1 MTNRWTSVSLA
12 ALTVVII
19 ACPAALAQV
28 APPPAPAPPLEP
40 LPRPESAP
48 PAKIA
53 ADGGEVGA
61 VVESRP
67 TAPGY
72 SLATFIALGVLSHGA
87 SVFDAAIT
95 RQEVREGGY
104 EENPLVR
111 PYVRSYALFAVTQIG
126 PFIYD
131 GLGWL
136 MTRSNHRWIRRLWW
150 LPQTFNAVTCVAA
163 GFYDLR

>member
-1 MTNRWTSVSLA
+1 MTTHWTSVSLA
-12 ALTVVII
+12 ALTVMTI
-19 ACPAALAQV
+19 AGPAFAEV
-28 APPPAPAPPLEP
+28 VPPPAAAPPLEL
-40 LPRPESAP
+40 LPRAESVP
-48 PAKIA
+48 PVQTA
-53 ADGGEVGA
+53 ADGGGA
-61 VVESRP
+61 VAEPRP

-72 SLATFIALGVLSHGA
+72 SLAAFIALGVASHSA
-87 SVFDAAIT
+87 SIFDATVT
-95 RQEVREGGY
+95 RHEVLYDGGY

-136 MTRSNHRWIRRLWW
+136 MTRSSHRWIRRLWW
-150 LPQTFNAVTCVAA
+150 LPQTFNAVTCLAG